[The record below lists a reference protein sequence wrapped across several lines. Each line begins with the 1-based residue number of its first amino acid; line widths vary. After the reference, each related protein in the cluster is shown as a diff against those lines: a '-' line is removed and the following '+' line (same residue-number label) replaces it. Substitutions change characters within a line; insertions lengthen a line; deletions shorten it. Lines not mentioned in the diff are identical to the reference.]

1 MRAGFVTRQV
11 FGALIQ
17 GMQCLMKTPSQRQL
31 KVGEELRH
39 VLAWALERGEVRDP
53 AVAGTP
59 LTVTEVAVSPDLKNA
74 TAYVVP
80 LGVVIGEIGG
90 DFKDILVGLDR
101 AAPFLR
107 RYVASRVRLRFA
119 PKLSF
124 AADTAYDNS
133 EHIERLL
140 RRPDVA
146 RDLEEVIDGEHK
158 TGPEKK
164 N

>member
-1 MRAGFVTRQV
+1 
-11 FGALIQ
+11 
-17 GMQCLMKTPSQRQL
+17 MKTPSQRQL
-31 KVGEELRH
+31 KVGEEIRH
-39 VLAWALERGEVRDP
+39 ALAWALERGEVRDP

-80 LGVVIGEIGG
+80 LGVLTGEIGT
-90 DFKDILVGLDR
+90 DFKYILGGLER

-107 RYVASRVRLRFA
+107 HYVASRVRLRFA

-124 AADTAYDNS
+124 AADTAFDNS

-146 RDLEEVIDGEHK
+146 RDLGDVGSGKHEAGHETKE
-158 TGPEKK
+158 
-164 N
+164 